1 MICGNII
8 QINRNI
14 TKGSA
19 VIMAKY
25 KRVLLKLSGEAL
37 APDNRAEGI
46 LNFDFINKVSQQIK
60 KCVDEGT
67 QVAIVIG
74 GGNIWRG
81 AKGVQ
86 VTRSRSDNMGM
97 LATTINSLAVKTGIE
112 NAGTPCEVMSALPMD
127 KIAEYY
133 TSEKAI
139 KYLEEGRVVIVSGG
153 SGNPYFSTDTAA
165 VLRAAELECDASLFA
180 KNIDG
185 IYTADP
191 KTDPTATKLDKLT
204 YTEIIDNNLKAIDL
218 TAAAF
223 GRENDIDL
231 IVFGLK
237 EENSIVRVC
246 AGEKL
251 GTVISN

>member
-1 MICGNII
+1 M
-8 QINRNI
+8 
-14 TKGSA
+14 KGED
-19 VIMAKY
+19 IFMPKY

-37 APDNRAEGI
+37 APDNRDEGI
-46 LNFDFINKVSQQIK
+46 LNFDFINEIAVQIK
-60 KCVDEGT
+60 KCIDDGT

-81 AKGVQ
+81 AKGIQ

-97 LATTINSLAVKTGIE
+97 LATTINSLAVKTGLE
-112 NAGTPCEVMSALPMD
+112 NAGVECEVMSALPMD

-139 KYLEEGRVVIVSGG
+139 KYLKCGKAVIVSGG

-191 KTDPTATKLDKLT
+191 KTDPSAKKLDKLT

-223 GRENDIDL
+223 GRENHIPL
-231 IVFGLK
+231 VVFGLK
-237 EENSIVRVC
+237 ENDSIVRVC
-246 AGEKL
+246 AGERL

>member
-1 MICGNII
+1 
-8 QINRNI
+8 
-14 TKGSA
+14 
-19 VIMAKY
+19 MAKY
-25 KRVLLKLSGEAL
+25 ERVLLKLSGEAL
-37 APDNRAEGI
+37 APADRAEGI
-46 LNFDFINKVSQQIK
+46 LDFDFIDEVAQQIK
-60 KCVDEGT
+60 KCIDGGT

-81 AKGVQ
+81 KKGVQ
-86 VTRSRSDNMGM
+86 VTRSRADSMGM
-97 LATTINSLAVKTGIE
+97 LATTINSLAVKTGLE
-112 NAGTPCEVMSALPMD
+112 NAGVPCEVMSALPMD

-133 TSEKAI
+133 TNEKAI
-139 KYLEEGRVVIVSGG
+139 SYLEAGKAVIVSGG

-165 VLRAAELECDASLFA
+165 VLRACELECDASLFA

-191 KTDPTATKLDKLT
+191 KKDPGAKKLDVLT
-204 YTEIIDNNLKAIDL
+204 YSEILEKNLEAIDT

-223 GRENDIDL
+223 GRENSLPL

-237 EENSIVRVC
+237 EKDSIVRVC

>member
-1 MICGNII
+1 M
-8 QINRNI
+8 
-14 TKGSA
+14 
-19 VIMAKY
+19 VKY
-25 KRVLLKLSGEAL
+25 KRILLKLSGEAL
-37 APDNRAEGI
+37 APENKAEGI
-46 LNFDFINKVSQQIK
+46 LDFNFIGEVAAQIK
-60 KCVDEGT
+60 KCVDAGT
-67 QVAIVIG
+67 QVAVVIG

-81 AKGVQ
+81 AQGVQ
-86 VTRSRSDNMGM
+86 VTRSRADNMGM

-112 NAGTPCEVMSALPMD
+112 NVGVGCEVMSALPMD

-139 KYLEEGRVVIVSGG
+139 KYLEQGKVVIVAGG

-165 VLRAAELECDASLFA
+165 MLRAAELECDASLFA

-191 KTDPTATKLDKLT
+191 KKDPSAKKLDTLT
-204 YTEIIDNNLKAIDL
+204 YTEIIDNNLKAIDI

-223 GRENDIDL
+223 GRENNIPL
-231 IVFGLK
+231 VVFGLK
-237 EENSIVRVC
+237 EEDSIVRVC
-246 AGEKL
+246 GGEKL

>member
-1 MICGNII
+1 M
-8 QINRNI
+8 
-14 TKGSA
+14 S
-19 VIMAKY
+19 KY

-37 APDNRAEGI
+37 APENKEDGI
-46 LNFDFINKVSQQIK
+46 LDFGFIAEVAAQIK
-60 KCVDEGT
+60 KCVEEGT

-86 VTRSRSDNMGM
+86 VARSRSDNMGM

-112 NAGTPCEVMSALPMD
+112 NSGVPCEVLSALPMD

-133 TSEKAI
+133 TCEKAI
-139 KYLEEGRVVIVSGG
+139 SYLNEGKVVIISGG

-165 VLRAAELECDASLFA
+165 VLRAAELECEAALFA

-191 KTDPTATKLDKLT
+191 KTDSNAVKIDKLT
-204 YTEIIDNNLKAIDL
+204 YTEIIDKNLKAIDIS
-218 TAAAF
+218 AAAF
-223 GRENDIDL
+223 GRENNVSL

-237 EENSIVRVC
+237 ETDSIVRVC

-251 GTVISN
+251 GTSISE

>member
-1 MICGNII
+1 MP
-8 QINRNI
+8 
-14 TKGSA
+14 
-19 VIMAKY
+19 KY

-46 LNFDFINKVSQQIK
+46 LNFAFINEVSAQIK
-60 KCVDEGT
+60 SCIEEGT
-67 QVAIVIG
+67 QVAVVIG

-112 NAGTPCEVMSALPMD
+112 NCGVPCEVMSALPMD

-165 VLRAAELECDASLFA
+165 VLRAAELECDVSLFA

-191 KTDPTATKLDKLT
+191 KVDSSAKKLSKLT
-204 YTEIIDNNLKAIDL
+204 YTEIIDNNLKAIDI

-223 GRENDIDL
+223 GRENDIPL

-237 EENSIVRVC
+237 EDNSIVRVC
-246 AGEKL
+246 AGEEL

>member
-1 MICGNII
+1 
-8 QINRNI
+8 
-14 TKGSA
+14 
-19 VIMAKY
+19 MAKY

-112 NAGTPCEVMSALPMD
+112 NAGTPCKVMQAHL
-127 KIAEYY
+127 
-133 TSEKAI
+133 
-139 KYLEEGRVVIVSGG
+139 
-153 SGNPYFSTDTAA
+153 
-165 VLRAAELECDASLFA
+165 A
-180 KNIDG
+180 K
-185 IYTADP
+185 
-191 KTDPTATKLDKLT
+191 
-204 YTEIIDNNLKAIDL
+204 
-218 TAAAF
+218 
-223 GRENDIDL
+223 
-231 IVFGLK
+231 
-237 EENSIVRVC
+237 
-246 AGEKL
+246 
-251 GTVISN
+251 

>member
-1 MICGNII
+1 
-8 QINRNI
+8 
-14 TKGSA
+14 
-19 VIMAKY
+19 MAKY

-37 APDNRAEGI
+37 APQDRADGI
-46 LNFDFINKVSQQIK
+46 LNFDFIGEIALQIK

-67 QVAIVIG
+67 QIAIVIG

-112 NAGTPCEVMSALPMD
+112 NAGIPCEVLSALPMD

-139 KYLEEGRVVIVSGG
+139 KYLEEGKVVIVSGG

-165 VLRAAELECDASLFA
+165 VLRACELECEASLFA

-191 KTDPTATKLDKLT
+191 KTDKNAKKLDKLT
-204 YTEIIDNNLKAIDL
+204 YTEIIDKNLKAIDL

-223 GRENDIDL
+223 GRENNIDL

-237 EENSIVRVC
+237 EDNSIVRVC

>member
-1 MICGNII
+1 
-8 QINRNI
+8 
-14 TKGSA
+14 
-19 VIMAKY
+19 MAKY

-37 APDNRAEGI
+37 APDDRAEGI
-46 LNFDFINKVSQQIK
+46 LNFEFINEVALQIK
-60 KCVDEGT
+60 KCVTDGT

-81 AKGVQ
+81 AKGIQ

-97 LATTINSLAVKTGIE
+97 LATTINSLAVKTGVE
-112 NAGTPCEVMSALPMD
+112 NAGVECEVMSALPMD

-139 KYLEEGRVVIVSGG
+139 KYLNEGKVVIISGG

-185 IYTADP
+185 VYTADP
-191 KTDPTATKLDKLT
+191 KLDVNAKKLEKLT
-204 YTEIIDNNLKAIDL
+204 YTEIITNNLKAIDL

-223 GRENDIDL
+223 GRENNIDL

-237 EENSIVRVC
+237 EDDSIVRVC

>member
-1 MICGNII
+1 M
-8 QINRNI
+8 
-14 TKGSA
+14 
-19 VIMAKY
+19 VKY

-37 APDNRAEGI
+37 APENRAEGI
-46 LNFDFINKVSQQIK
+46 LNFDFINEIATQIK
-60 KCVDEGT
+60 ECVEKGT

-86 VTRSRSDNMGM
+86 VTRSRADNMGM

-112 NAGTPCEVMSALPMD
+112 NAGVPCEVMSALPMD

-139 KYLEEGRVVIVSGG
+139 KYLDEGKVVIVSGG

-191 KTDPTATKLDKLT
+191 KLDANAKKLERLT

-223 GRENDIDL
+223 GRENNIPL
-231 IVFGLK
+231 VVFGLK
-237 EENSIVRVC
+237 EENSITRVC
-246 AGEKL
+246 AGDML